1 MISFPVL
8 KRLKV
13 DEYSLYPG
21 SPGQSGI
28 DIVFDKGPT
37 LIAGVNGLGKSTLI
51 AILLRSLT
59 GPFDLPKPAQDGDL
73 GEVEPEPVPI
83 APRLLFAPRVSDK
96 AEHATATVEVGFG
109 SQSLSIRRG
118 LTDLTILD
126 WRLDG
131 QDQATDESHFQDT
144 IRRLMCVDSFFDVLL
159 ILRYVVFFL
168 EDRRA
173 LVWGRT
179 AQRELLR
186 ALFVSSASAGA
197 LSRVRYEM
205 LSADSGYRNLR
216 NVLNRR
222 MKENLQEIARLTT
235 VTGVRAELT
244 ILESQ
249 LEAVRTEEA
258 KLDLEVAEVEALRQ
272 DARLRSANAA
282 LERDGAVR
290 DLERIKVHA
299 ISQKFQDLDDSAIYI
314 LARLASEDFCLACET
329 RRAGLGREVTARLA
343 ANMCVVC
350 GSLRHDESEAGP
362 VDFTAERINELQS
375 RIQACDAEI
384 ETSSREIKRSD
395 ETRREHIESLS
406 TAGRRKLTLLD
417 NLRRLRA
424 QLPSTERSVDDL
436 DERNRELQRTID
448 EEKLRFDAHRAKF
461 EVALSESQAQVTK
474 MQAKVAEAF
483 AGYARVFLK
492 ERCRIAFQPVSVR
505 IGQTGPEFEVGLFQ
519 LSISGGALGGETPRT
534 EPDQVSMS
542 QREFLDLA
550 FRMALMT
557 VASGGGASTLVV
569 DTPEASLDFLFAERA
584 GDQLARFA
592 SEGGSVGNR
601 VIVTSNL
608 ANPEL
613 IPALLKGRPAGQP
626 ARARVIDLLQI
637 AAPNAAVRDDK
648 EKYEKFLEDRI
659 RQAEAN
665 P

>member
-329 RRAGLGREVTARLA
+329 RRAGLGGEVTARLA

-436 DERNRELQRTID
+436 D
-448 EEKLRFDAHRAKF
+448 
-461 EVALSESQAQVTK
+461 
-474 MQAKVAEAF
+474 
-483 AGYARVFLK
+483 
-492 ERCRIAFQPVSVR
+492 
-505 IGQTGPEFEVGLFQ
+505 
-519 LSISGGALGGETPRT
+519 
-534 EPDQVSMS
+534 
-542 QREFLDLA
+542 
-550 FRMALMT
+550 
-557 VASGGGASTLVV
+557 
-569 DTPEASLDFLFAERA
+569 
-584 GDQLARFA
+584 
-592 SEGGSVGNR
+592 
-601 VIVTSNL
+601 
-608 ANPEL
+608 
-613 IPALLKGRPAGQP
+613 
-626 ARARVIDLLQI
+626 
-637 AAPNAAVRDDK
+637 
-648 EKYEKFLEDRI
+648 
-659 RQAEAN
+659 
-665 P
+665 